1 MHWKSLSN
9 EPLLKC
15 RVLHHIPGR
24 IRVGCQAIR
33 YLDGYENDIRE
44 RILELEWVKQVSIS
58 VVTANLVVFFDAE
71 FDSPELITG
80 QLEEIIALFSIPA
93 HQRERKEKNKLTV
106 NERRLQE
113 EPVGSLLGN
122 VLIGAGALTYA
133 MITRSG
139 QGKGTSLLGQ
149 LLGFTSLT
157 SISLALPIIK
167 SGFESLR
174 DTGKPNA
181 DTLSSAAIF
190 ASLLSGN
197 TISALT
203 IIVLAD
209 TAELIT
215 AYSMNKTRSAIH
227 DMLSTGEKYVWKVMD
242 DDNLI
247 KIPADEIQVGDHI
260 VVHSGEIISVDGY
273 VIKGRGL
280 VDESSITGE
289 FMPRE
294 KKENENVFA
303 GSVVKSGTI
312 RVFAEKI
319 KEDTAAARI
328 IHMVE
333 EATLYKAQVQNM
345 ADRFS
350 AQLIPLNFALGAI
363 VYLVTGNIS
372 RALNMLVIDYSCG
385 IRLSTA
391 TALTAAI
398 STAARNGILIKG
410 SNYLEMLAE
419 TETLIFDKTGTLTEG
434 NPEVKSVITLMDSV
448 SEKELLSFA
457 AAAEETS
464 THPIAHAILEKMKTS
479 GWKIPKHCVIDV
491 VVARG
496 VKTQVK
502 KDIIRVGNAK
512 FMKENGIS
520 LDSAGDAVSRLMLRG
535 ENFVYVAKGDT
546 LAGLIGIM
554 DPLREN
560 MKKSLNRLRNLKIDD
575 IILLTGDVEQQ
586 AEVVASRMM
595 FDRFESELLPEDKA
609 KFALQLQ
616 SKGYRVAMI
625 GDGIN
630 DAPALAYADVGIALG
645 SKRTD
650 LAMEAADITI
660 RSDDPLAIPAVIML
674 SRSTMSIV
682 RQNFATSIGVN
693 SIGLV
698 LGAMGVL
705 PVFWGAVIHNMTT
718 VAVVSNSLRLFF
730 FNMNKTQLR

>member
-1 MHWKSLSN
+1 MHWKNLIK

-15 RVLHHIPGR
+15 RILHHIPGR
-24 IRVGCQAIR
+24 MRIGCLAIR
-33 YLDGYENDIRE
+33 YLDGYENDLRE
-44 RILELEWVKQVSIS
+44 RIDGLEWVKHAAIS
-58 VVTANLVVFFDAE
+58 VITANIVVQYESDE
-71 FDSPELITG
+71 VSPEVIISEM
-80 QLEEIIALFSIPA
+80 EEIISLFSIPA
-93 HQRERKEKNKLTV
+93 HQREREEKNKLTV

-113 EPVGSLLGN
+113 EPLGSLLRN

-133 MITRSG
+133 LISEK
-139 QGKGTSLLGQ
+139 GKVHGANHLGR

-181 DTLSSAAIF
+181 DTLSSVAIL

-197 TISALT
+197 TVSALT
-203 IIVLAD
+203 ISVLAD

-215 AYSMNKTRSAIH
+215 AFSMNKTRSAIR
-227 DMLSTGEKYVWKVMD
+227 DMLSTGEKFVWKVLE

-247 KIPADEIQVGDHI
+247 KIRADKIQIEDRI
-260 VVHSGEIISVDGY
+260 VVHSGEIVSVDGY
-273 VIKGRGL
+273 IEKGSAL
-280 VDESSITGE
+280 IDESSITGE

-294 KKENENVFA
+294 KYEKEKVFA
-303 GSVVKSGTI
+303 GGVVKSGTI

-319 KEDTAAARI
+319 KEDTAVARI

-333 EATLYKAQVQNM
+333 EATMYKAQVQNI

-363 VYLVTGNIS
+363 VYLVTGSIT

-398 STAARNGILIKG
+398 STGARSGILIKG

-434 NPEVKSVITLMDSV
+434 NPEVKSVIPLSEDIT
-448 SEKELLSFA
+448 EKELLSLA

-464 THPIAHAILEKMKTS
+464 THPIAFAILEKMKAR
-479 GWKIPKHCVIDV
+479 GWKIPKHSV
-491 VVARG
+491 VEVVLARG
-496 VKTQVK
+496 VKTQLK
-502 KDIIRVGNAK
+502 KDIIMVGNAK

-520 LDSAGDAVSRLMLRG
+520 LDESSDAVSRLMLRG
-535 ENFVYVAKGDT
+535 ENFVYVSKGDT

-560 MKKSLNRLRNLKIDD
+560 MKKSINRLRNLNIDD

-586 AEVVASRMM
+586 AELVASRMM
-595 FDRFESELLPEDKA
+595 FDRFEAELLPEDKA

-616 SKGYRVAMI
+616 SKGYSVAMI

-660 RSDDPLAIPAVIML
+660 CSDDPLTIPALINL
-674 SRSTMSIV
+674 SRSTMRIV

-705 PVFWGAVIHNMTT
+705 PLFWGAFLHNMTT

-730 FNMNKTQLR
+730 FDLNKTQLK

>member
-1 MHWKSLSN
+1 MHWKGLSKQ
-9 EPLLKC
+9 PLLKC
-15 RVLHHIPGR
+15 RILHHIPGR
-24 IRVGCQAIR
+24 IRIGCRAIR
-33 YLDGYENDIRE
+33 YLADYEKDIKE
-44 RILELEWVKQVSIS
+44 RILELTWVKEVTLSIVTSNVVVHYDNEQV
-58 VVTANLVVFFDAE
+58 T
-71 FDSPELITG
+71 PEIILL
-80 QLEEIIALFSIPA
+80 QLEEVVSLFSIPA

-113 EPVGSLLGN
+113 EPVGSLLRN
-122 VLIGAGALTYA
+122 VLVGAGALTYA
-133 MITRSG
+133 LLTRG
-139 QGKGTSLLGQ
+139 GKAKGASLLGR

-157 SISLALPIIK
+157 SISLSLPIIK
-167 SGFESLR
+167 SGFESLH

-215 AYSMNKTRSAIH
+215 AYSMNKTRSAIR
-227 DMLSTGEKYVWKVMD
+227 DMLSTGEKFVWKVLD
-242 DDNLI
+242 DDRLI
-247 KIPADEIQVGDHI
+247 KIPADEIKVGDHI
-260 VVHSGEIISVDGY
+260 VVHTGEIISVDGY
-273 VIKGRGL
+273 VEKGSGL

-294 KKENENVFA
+294 KKVNEKVFA

-312 RVFAEKI
+312 TVFAEKI

-333 EATLYKAQVQNM
+333 EATLYKAQVQNI

-350 AQLIPLNFALGAI
+350 AQLIPLNFALGA
-363 VYLVTGNIS
+363 VVFMVTGNIA

-410 SNYLEMLAE
+410 SNYLEMLAD

-434 NPEVKSVITLMDSV
+434 NPEVKSVIPLTENIT
-448 SEKELLSFA
+448 EKDILSLA

-464 THPIAHAILEKMKTS
+464 THPIAHAILEKMKS
-479 GWKIPKHCVIDV
+479 RGWKIPKHCVIEV

-520 LDSAGDAVSRLMLRG
+520 TDAAGDAVARLMLRG

-586 AEVVASRMM
+586 AELVASRMM

-616 SKGYRVAMI
+616 SKGFRVAMI

-660 RSDDPLAIPAVIML
+660 RSDDPLTIPALIML
-674 SRSTMSIV
+674 SRSTMGIV

-705 PVFWGAVIHNMTT
+705 PVFWGAFLHNMTT

-730 FNMNKTQLR
+730 FDMNKNQLK

>member
-1 MHWKSLSN
+1 MFSKKLKK

-15 RVLHHIPGR
+15 NILHHIPGR
-24 IRVGCQAIR
+24 MRIEIRAVR
-33 YLDGYENDIRE
+33 YLNGYEKDLQARL
-44 RILELEWVKQVSIS
+44 LELAWVKEVTVSA
-58 VVTANLVVFFDAE
+58 VTSNVLIYFESEDI
-71 FDSPELITG
+71 SPEHVVVH
-80 QLEEIIALFSIPA
+80 LEEVMCLFSIPA

-113 EPVGSLLGN
+113 EPVGSLLRN
-122 VLIGAGALTYA
+122 TVLGVGALIYA
-133 MITRSG
+133 LFIQSKRA
-139 QGKGTSLLGQ
+139 KAPSLLGR

-157 SISLALPIIK
+157 SLSLSLPIIK

-190 ASLLSGN
+190 ASLFSGN
-197 TISALT
+197 TTSALT

-215 AYSMNKTRSAIH
+215 AYSMHKTRTAIR
-227 DMLSTGEKYVWKVMD
+227 DMVSTGEKYVWKLLDGDRLV
-242 DDNLI
+242 
-247 KIPADEIQVGDHI
+247 KISVEEVQVADRV
-260 VVHSGEIISVDGY
+260 VVHAGEIISVDGY
-273 VIKGRGL
+273 VEKGNAL

-294 KKENENVFA
+294 KKESEKVFA
-303 GSVVKSGTI
+303 GSVIKSGTI
-312 RVFAEKI
+312 TIFAEKTR
-319 KEDTAAARI
+319 ENTAAARI

-333 EATLYKAQVQNM
+333 EATLHKAQVQSI
-345 ADRFS
+345 ADKLS

-363 VYLVTGNIS
+363 VYLVTGSIT

-398 STAARNGILIKG
+398 STAARHGILIKG
-410 SNYLEMLAE
+410 SNYLETLAE
-419 TETLIFDKTGTLTEG
+419 IDTLIFDKTGTLTEG
-434 NPEVKSVITLMDSV
+434 NPQVKSVVPLIETIT
-448 SEKELLSFA
+448 EKELLSLA
-457 AAAEETS
+457 AASEATS
-464 THPIAHAILEKMKTS
+464 THPIAHAIREKAKVS
-479 GWKIPKHCVIDV
+479 GHQIPKHGMVEV
-491 VVARG
+491 LVARG
-496 VKTQVK
+496 VQTQVEE
-502 KDIIRVGNAK
+502 DIIRVGNAQ
-512 FMKENGIS
+512 FMKENGIH
-520 LDSAGDAVSRLMLRG
+520 LNTAGDAVSRLMLRG

-546 LAGLIGIM
+546 LAGLIGVM

-560 MKKSLNRLRNLKIDD
+560 MKKSLNRLRNLQVDD

-586 AEVVASRMM
+586 AELVASRMM

-616 SKGYRVAMI
+616 SKGFRVVMI

-645 SKRTD
+645 SKRAD

-660 RSDDPLAIPAVIML
+660 RSDDPLTIPALIVL
-674 SRSTMSIV
+674 SRNTMGIV
-682 RQNFATSIGVN
+682 RQNFTTSIGVN
-693 SIGLV
+693 SIGLI

-705 PVFWGAVIHNMTT
+705 PVFWGAFLHNITT

-730 FNMNKTQLR
+730 FDMNKNQLK

>member
-1 MHWKSLSN
+1 MHWKSLSK

-15 RVLHHIPGR
+15 RVIHHIPGR
-24 IRVGCQAIR
+24 IRIGCRAIR
-33 YLDGYENDIRE
+33 YLQGYEKDLQE
-44 RILELEWVKQVSIS
+44 RILELEWVKDVSVS
-58 VVTANLVVFFDAE
+58 VITANVLVTLEREDIA
-71 FDSPELITG
+71 PELIVG
-80 QLEEIIALFSIPA
+80 QLEEIVALFSIPA
-93 HQRERKEKNKLTV
+93 HQRQRKEKNKPTV

-113 EPVGSLLGN
+113 EPVGSLLRN
-122 VLIGAGALTYA
+122 VLVGAGALTYA
-133 MITRSG
+133 VLTRSG
-139 QGKGTSLLGQ
+139 KAKGASLLGR

-157 SISLALPIIK
+157 SISLAMPIIK

-215 AYSMNKTRSAIH
+215 AYSMNKTRSAIR
-227 DMLSTGEKYVWKVMD
+227 DMLSTGEKFVWKVMED
-242 DDNLI
+242 ENLI
-247 KIPADEIQVGDHI
+247 KIPVEEIKVADRIA
-260 VVHSGEIISVDGY
+260 VHTGEIISVDGY
-273 VIKGRGL
+273 VEKGSAL

-294 KKENENVFA
+294 KKEKEQVFA
-303 GSVVKSGTI
+303 GSVIKSGTI
-312 RVFAEKI
+312 TVFAEKI

-333 EATLYKAQVQNM
+333 EATLYKAQVQNI

-363 VYLVTGNIS
+363 VYLVTGNIA

-398 STAARNGILIKG
+398 STGARNGILIKG

-434 NPEVKSVITLMDSV
+434 NPEVKSVIPLIEDIT
-448 SEKELLSFA
+448 EKELLSLA

-464 THPIAHAILEKMKTS
+464 THPIAHAILEKMKS
-479 GWKIPKHCVIDV
+479 RGWKIPKHCVIEV

-512 FMKENGIS
+512 FMKENGIPLEAS
-520 LDSAGDAVSRLMLRG
+520 GDAVSRLMLRG
-535 ENFVYVAKGDT
+535 ENFVYVAKGEK

-616 SKGYRVAMI
+616 SKGFRVAMI

-660 RSDDPLAIPAVIML
+660 RSDDPLTIPALIML

-705 PVFWGAVIHNMTT
+705 PVFWGAFLHNMTT

-730 FNMNKTQLR
+730 FNMNKTQLK

>member
-1 MHWKSLSN
+1 MHWKGLSKQ
-9 EPLLKC
+9 PLLKC
-15 RVLHHIPGR
+15 RILHHIPGR
-24 IRVGCQAIR
+24 IRIGCRAIR
-33 YLDGYENDIRE
+33 YLADYEKDIKE
-44 RILELEWVKQVSIS
+44 RILELTWVKEVTLSIVTSNVVVHYDNEQV
-58 VVTANLVVFFDAE
+58 T
-71 FDSPELITG
+71 PEIILL
-80 QLEEIIALFSIPA
+80 QLEEVVSLFSIPA

-113 EPVGSLLGN
+113 EPVGSLLRN
-122 VLIGAGALTYA
+122 VLVGAGALTYA
-133 MITRSG
+133 LLTRG
-139 QGKGTSLLGQ
+139 GKAKGASLLGR

-157 SISLALPIIK
+157 SISLSLPIIK
-167 SGFESLR
+167 SGFESLH

-215 AYSMNKTRSAIH
+215 AYSMNKTRSAIR
-227 DMLSTGEKYVWKVMD
+227 DMLSTGEKFVWKVLD
-242 DDNLI
+242 DERLI
-247 KIPADEIQVGDHI
+247 KIPADEIKVGDHI
-260 VVHSGEIISVDGY
+260 VVHTGEIISVDGY
-273 VIKGRGL
+273 VEKGSGL

-294 KKENENVFA
+294 KKVNEKVFA

-312 RVFAEKI
+312 TVFAEKI

-333 EATLYKAQVQNM
+333 EATLYKAQVQNI

-350 AQLIPLNFALGAI
+350 AQLIPLNFALGA
-363 VYLVTGNIS
+363 VVFMVTGNIA

-410 SNYLEMLAE
+410 SNYLEMLAD

-434 NPEVKSVITLMDSV
+434 NPEVKSVIPLTENIT
-448 SEKELLSFA
+448 EKDILSLA

-464 THPIAHAILEKMKTS
+464 THPIAHAILEKMKS
-479 GWKIPKHCVIDV
+479 RGWKIPKHCVIEV

-520 LDSAGDAVSRLMLRG
+520 TDAAGDAVARLMLRG

-586 AEVVASRMM
+586 AELVASRMM

-616 SKGYRVAMI
+616 SKGFRVAMI

-660 RSDDPLAIPAVIML
+660 RSDDPLTIPALIML
-674 SRSTMSIV
+674 SRSTMGIV

-705 PVFWGAVIHNMTT
+705 PVFWGAFLHNMTT

-730 FNMNKTQLR
+730 FDMNKNQLK

>member
-1 MHWKSLSN
+1 MYWKSLSK

-24 IRVGCQAIR
+24 MRVGCRAIR
-33 YLDGYENDIRE
+33 YLDDYEKEIRE
-44 RILELEWVKQVSIS
+44 HILELVWVKEVSIS
-58 VVTANLVVFFDAE
+58 AVTSNILVFYDREEV
-71 FDSPELITG
+71 SPDLITG
-80 QLEEIIALFSIPA
+80 QLEEIISLFSIPA
-93 HQRERKEKNKLTV
+93 HQRERKEKSQLTV

-113 EPVGSLLGN
+113 EPVGSLLRN
-122 VLIGAGALTYA
+122 VLIGAGTLTYA
-133 MITRSG
+133 LLTQSG
-139 QGKGTSLLGQ
+139 KAKGVSLMSRLLGV
-149 LLGFTSLT
+149 TSLT
-157 SISLALPIIK
+157 SISLALPLIR
-167 SGFESLR
+167 SGFASLR
-174 DTGKPNA
+174 DSGKPNA

-197 TISALT
+197 TVSALT

-215 AYSMNKTRSAIH
+215 AYSMNKTRNAIRE
-227 DMLSTGEKYVWKVMD
+227 MLSTGEKFVWKVVE

-247 KIPADEIQVGDHI
+247 KVPIEEIKQGDRI
-260 VVHSGEIISVDGY
+260 AVHAGEIISADGK
-273 VIKGRGL
+273 VEKGSAL
-280 VDESSITGE
+280 VDESSMTGE

-294 KKENENVFA
+294 KKEQENVFA
-303 GSVVKSGTI
+303 GTVVKSGTI
-312 RVFAEKI
+312 TVTAEKI
-319 KEDTAAARI
+319 MEDTAAAKI

-333 EATLYKAQVQNM
+333 EATMYKAQVQNM

-363 VYLVTGNIS
+363 VYLVTGSIT

-398 STAARNGILIKG
+398 STGARNGILIKG

-434 NPEVKSVITLMDSV
+434 NPEVKSVIPLEEEIT
-448 SEKELLSFA
+448 EKELLSLA

-464 THPIAHAILEKMKTS
+464 THPIAHAILGKMKTT
-479 GWKIPKHCVIDV
+479 GWRIPRHCVVEVI
-491 VVARG
+491 VARG

-502 KDIIRVGNAK
+502 KDTIRVGNAK

-520 LDSAGDAVSRLMLRG
+520 LDASADAVSRLMLRG
-535 ENFVYVAKGDT
+535 ENFVYVARNDT

-586 AEVVASRMM
+586 AELVASRMM

-609 KFALQLQ
+609 KFALRLQ
-616 SKGYRVAMI
+616 SKGFRVAMI

-660 RSDDPLAIPAVIML
+660 RSDDPLTIPALINL
-674 SRSTMSIV
+674 SRSTMRIV

-693 SIGLV
+693 SIGII

-705 PVFWGAVIHNMTT
+705 PVFWGAFLHNMTT

-730 FNMNKTQLR
+730 YNMNKNQLQ